1 MRRFLP
7 LLTAVLAATLCTASL
22 ALPARAASVASCQS
36 EKVRGPNGLWIDR
49 VEVFAQQYAMRLR
62 QLGYNVER
70 VEPWGGCVRAFIDD
84 GGGRSHMAFFDPDTL
99 EELSTN

>member
-7 LLTAVLAATLCTASL
+7 LLTAALAAILCTASL
-22 ALPARAASVASCQS
+22 VPTASAASVASCQS
-36 EKVRGPNGLWIDR
+36 QKVLGPNGLWIDR
-49 VEVFAQQYAMRLR
+49 VQVYAQQYAMRLR
-62 QLGYNVER
+62 QLGYDVER

-99 EELSTN
+99 EPLSTN